1 MILFNV
7 VGSAIE
13 EIGLKAMEHSSVF
26 MPVLL
31 ALLKDVEPT
40 VARQSIVI
48 GTKFFCSVL
57 EELALQVSSLSLTHT
72 HTHTHTHAHACTH
85 ACTCVRHMCMCA
97 YIQGSHY
104 GFQYLKRH
112 VFFMILFIIYVL
124 VGNLWSWPL
133 FFLEMIFRF
142 SCGYRFAVS
151 GSIMCFE
158 L

>member
-1 MILFNV
+1 M

-57 EELALQVSSLSLTHT
+57 EELALQVSSLSLS
-72 HTHTHTHAHACTH
+72 HTHTHTHA
-85 ACTCVRHMCMCA
+85 CTCARHVCMCA
-97 YIQGSHY
+97 YVQGSHY

-112 VFFMILFIIYVL
+112 FFNDFVYNLCISWQFTII
-124 VGNLWSWPL
+124 PII
-133 FFLEMIFRF
+133 FFWR
-142 SCGYRFAVS
+142 
-151 GSIMCFE
+151 
-158 L
+158 

>member
-1 MILFNV
+1 M

-57 EELALQVSSLSLTHT
+57 EELALQVSSLSLSLSHT
-72 HTHTHTHAHACTH
+72 HTH

-97 YIQGSHY
+97 YIQGSHN

-124 VGNLWSWPL
+124 VGNL
-133 FFLEMIFRF
+133 
-142 SCGYRFAVS
+142 
-151 GSIMCFE
+151 
-158 L
+158 